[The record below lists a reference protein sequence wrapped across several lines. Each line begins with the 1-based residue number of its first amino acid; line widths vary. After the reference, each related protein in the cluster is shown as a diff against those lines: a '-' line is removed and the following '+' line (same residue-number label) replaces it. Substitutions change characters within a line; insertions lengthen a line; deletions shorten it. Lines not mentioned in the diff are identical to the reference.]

1 MHQYVFSTISYPM
14 PIILNKRSAAI
25 AKPVYVREL
34 LITTS
39 PLLHV
44 TLLARLPHWP
54 SRERPRGLGTIDTV
68 RNDQG

>member
-1 MHQYVFSTISYPM
+1 MHQYVFSAISYPM
-14 PIILNKRSAAI
+14 LIILNKRSAI

-68 RNDQG
+68 RNDHG